1 MDEEFIK
8 KYQRFFSPWYAKN
21 STWYPV
27 SKMDPVTKKFFV
39 LDWTSELPYSSG
51 VDAFDAFSRAIFDPV
66 KTDEAFYKRFYKA
79 MFYDV
84 DEEKDG
90 ALLTILKPFVEKS
103 ILTQALVDV
112 TTNSTKDGVRLYDPR
127 NTSYD
132 EKIGIIA
139 GRLFETINP
148 STFKQAGQLAGA
160 IDQEIDKAGK
170 RYNTTEKVLKLFF
183 GLAIREEDPRAS
195 LPYVIGKLSK
205 RIEEAD
211 SYFTKKVTDPREL
224 LNNPT
229 LIIKEF
235 EALQKNRYREMS
247 RVKDFLE
254 VSGKLFTRE
263 ELNKEFKGRQEFGQ
277 VVINGI
283 NNGTY
288 RAANI
293 PDTSV
298 SSLFP
303 KILER
308 LQRAYP
314 EKNLELDNIFPRDQ
328 LIEIKEK
335 WNNAPLGLS
344 DAELD
349 AYFRGKQIEPKE
361 TQYNEEFKDNSRT
374 VDNILDTIS
383 KIQSRFEDR
392 PGTRKILPK
401 IPLKD
406 ESKVQTPPL
415 PKTPQ
420 PVVQQGQQAG
430 VNLTNVPK
438 ETLDKYNLLFGK
450 IV

>member
-1 MDEEFIK
+1 
-8 KYQRFFSPWYAKN
+8 
-21 STWYPV
+21 
-27 SKMDPVTKKFFV
+27 
-39 LDWTSELPYSSG
+39 
-51 VDAFDAFSRAIFDPV
+51 
-66 KTDEAFYKRFYKA
+66 
-79 MFYDV
+79 
-84 DEEKDG
+84 
-90 ALLTILKPFVEKS
+90 
-103 ILTQALVDV
+103 
-112 TTNSTKDGVRLYDPR
+112 
-127 NTSYD
+127 
-132 EKIGIIA
+132 
-139 GRLFETINP
+139 
-148 STFKQAGQLAGA
+148 
-160 IDQEIDKAGK
+160 
-170 RYNTTEKVLKLFF
+170 
-183 GLAIREEDPRAS
+183 
-195 LPYVIGKLSK
+195 
-205 RIEEAD
+205 
-211 SYFTKKVTDPREL
+211 
-224 LNNPT
+224 
-229 LIIKEF
+229 
-235 EALQKNRYREMS
+235 MS

-335 WNNAPLGLS
+335 WNEVPLGLT

-349 AYFRGKQIEPKE
+349 AYFKGKQIEPKE
-361 TQYNEEFKDNSRT
+361 TEYKEEFKDSGKA
-374 VDNILDTIS
+374 VDSILDAIS
-383 KIQSRFEDR
+383 KIQNRFEDR